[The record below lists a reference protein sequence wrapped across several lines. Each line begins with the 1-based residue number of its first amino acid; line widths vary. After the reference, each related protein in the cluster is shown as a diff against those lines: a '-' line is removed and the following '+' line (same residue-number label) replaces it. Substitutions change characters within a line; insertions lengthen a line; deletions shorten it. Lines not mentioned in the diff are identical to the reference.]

1 MMPLGAQKMI
11 YPPYHS
17 ILLPTFEYMT
27 KALFGCIK
35 FTDVKFTGEF
45 FQNFTNPFFPKVY
58 IAEPIYCLPDEVFAL
73 FNACQGTACMMH
85 ARLHA
90 ACKFACPP
98 CKLYGTRW
106 KWCKQNL
113 LKCKLYRKM
122 SGNRKKNYYRT
133 DHEYRKIPSPKNV
146 QETYKSS
153 NT

>member
-1 MMPLGAQKMI
+1 MPLGAQKMI

-35 FTDVKFTGEF
+35 FTDVKFTSKF
-45 FQNFTNPFFPKVY
+45 FQNFTNPSFPKGY
-58 IAEPIYCLPDEVFAL
+58 KAEPIYCLPDEVFAL

-98 CKLYGTRW
+98 CKLHGTRW
-106 KWCKQNL
+106 K
-113 LKCKLYRKM
+113 
-122 SGNRKKNYYRT
+122 
-133 DHEYRKIPSPKNV
+133 
-146 QETYKSS
+146 
-153 NT
+153 